1 MSSPLYQTNAQRMIG
16 VLQQWQTLLAPCR
29 DATTV
34 MAITLADVQ
43 AAILALQQTFGP
55 VTTLETIIQV
65 LVARD
70 LRDQLEQRL
79 STSYKAS
86 VA

>member
-1 MSSPLYQTNAQRMIG
+1 MSSPLYQTNAQRLIG
-16 VLQQWQTLLAPCR
+16 VLQQWQTLLAPCH

>member
-1 MSSPLYQTNAQRMIG
+1 MSLPLYQTNAQRLIG
-16 VLQQWQTLLAPCR
+16 VLQQWQTLLAPRR

-34 MAITLADVQ
+34 MTITLADVQ
-43 AAILALQQTFGP
+43 AAILALQQTFGSAA
-55 VTTLETIIQV
+55 TLETIIQS

-70 LRDQLEQRL
+70 LRDQFEQRPG
-79 STSYKAS
+79 TSCRAS